1 MASTLLQLRSQL
13 ITELDIDPQ
22 QGLNSSALLNR
33 NILRALRK
41 VQQDTGYSLPE
52 NSATY
57 SFVPDS
63 QEENLPSNFIR
74 IGSPHGVKIG
84 DSNPLYPVD
93 YFDILGKYSLTDST
107 GAPASY
113 YIRKSGAQWIIGFYP
128 VPDGSQTVTIPYYK
142 KLTEMSAD
150 TNESPLDEDF
160 DEAIVQYSAYLTI
173 RRKQG
178 FEQKA
183 ANYLSFY
190 KETINSVI
198 GTRKSYNE
206 YDLHVG
212 HQRTVAYRPGPRQAG
227 GNLFY

>member
-1 MASTLLQLRSQL
+1 MASTLLQLRSQV

-22 QGLNSSALLNR
+22 QGLNSSPLLNR
-33 NILRALRK
+33 NIVRALRK

-63 QEENLPSNFIR
+63 QEENLPSDFVR

-93 YFDILGKYSLTDST
+93 YFDILGKFDLTSSS

-113 YIRKSGAQWIIGFYP
+113 YIRKNGSQWIIGFYP
-128 VPDGSQTVTIPYYK
+128 VPTTGETVTIPYYK

-150 TNESPLDEDF
+150 SDSCPLDEDF
-160 DEAIVQYSAYLTI
+160 DEAIVQYASYLTI

-183 ANYLSFY
+183 SNYLSFY
-190 KETINSVI
+190 EATIGDVI

-206 YDLHVG
+206 YDLQVG
-212 HQRTVAYRPGPRQAG
+212 HQRTGVYRPGPREAG